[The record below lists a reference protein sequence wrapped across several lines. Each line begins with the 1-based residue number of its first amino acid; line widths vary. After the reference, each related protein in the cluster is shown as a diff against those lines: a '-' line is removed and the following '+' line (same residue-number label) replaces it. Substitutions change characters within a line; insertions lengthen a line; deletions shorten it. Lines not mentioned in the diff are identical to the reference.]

1 LKLAVSNL
9 AFCKELPFEKIVVE
23 LSRMG
28 IAGIE
33 LAPTHLAKELNLDLP
48 GSIPLI
54 RSVLN
59 DNDMSF
65 SGMQSLFFG
74 HPELQLFDKR
84 SWPSL
89 LAHLKKMII
98 LAEQLDIHTIVFGSP
113 RNRVKGNLAEKEA
126 AEIAFEFFGSLIPSL
141 AASNVVLTLEPN
153 PSEYGADW
161 LNTYADCVQLT
172 EKINSFWIDAQ
183 IDVGCMNLSNE
194 DVLEAIHNH
203 TPRHVHFSVPGLG
216 AIPGTIDFTPIVE
229 ALNEL
234 DYIGWVTLEMLNS
247 KELTYEMVMH
257 SVKEIVSIIDLG
269 GVA

>member
-1 LKLAVSNL
+1 MKLAVSNL
-9 AFCKELPFEKIVVE
+9 AFPKELPFEKVVIE

-28 IAGIE
+28 ISGIE
-33 LAPTHLAKELNLDLP
+33 LAPTHLAEEINLDLP
-48 GSIPLI
+48 GSISLI

-74 HPELQLFDKR
+74 HPELQLFDKQC
-84 SWPSL
+84 WPNL
-89 LAHLKKMII
+89 FAHLKKMIV

-113 RNRVKGNLAEKEA
+113 RNRIKGNLSDKEA
-126 AEIAFEFFGSLIPSL
+126 ENIAFEFFGSLIPSL
-141 AASNVVLTLEPN
+141 AASNVALTLEPN

-172 EKINSFWIDAQ
+172 ERINSFWIDAQ
-183 IDVGCMNLSNE
+183 IDVGCMRLSNE
-194 DVLEAIHNH
+194 NVLEAVHNH

-216 AIPGTIDFTPIVE
+216 AIPGNINFTPIVN

-234 DYIGWVTLEMLNS
+234 DYSGWVTLEMLNS
-247 KELTYEMVMH
+247 KELTYAVVMQ
-257 SVKEIVSIIDLG
+257 SVKEIISIFDLG
-269 GVA
+269 DVA

>member
-1 LKLAVSNL
+1 MKLAVSNL
-9 AFCKELPFEKIVVE
+9 AFSKELPFEKIVGE

-33 LAPTHLAKELNLDLP
+33 LAPTHLAEELRLDIP
-48 GSIPLI
+48 SSIPLI

-59 DNDMSF
+59 DNNMSF

-74 HPELQLFDKR
+74 HPELQLFDKQ

-89 LAHLKKMII
+89 FAHLNKMII
-98 LAEQLDIHTIVFGSP
+98 LAEKLDIHTIVFGSP
-113 RNRVKGNLAEKEA
+113 RNRVKGNLAEKA
-126 AEIAFEFFGSLIPSL
+126 AADIAFEFFGSLIPSL
-141 AASNVVLTLEPN
+141 AASNIVLTLEPN

-172 EKINSFWIDAQ
+172 KKINSFWIDAQ
-183 IDVGCMNLSNE
+183 IDVGCMTLSNE
-194 DVLEAIHNH
+194 DVLEAIDNH

-216 AIPGTIDFTPIVE
+216 AIPGAINFRPIVD

-234 DYIGWVTLEMLNS
+234 DYTGWVTLEMLNS
-247 KELTYEMVMH
+247 KELTYEMVMQ
-257 SVKEIVSIIDLG
+257 SIREIVSIFDLG
-269 GVA
+269 DVT